1 MQTIAGYTLLGR
13 LGSGTSGT
21 VWKAHDDAL
30 DRVVAIKALDAPSAE
45 SRAQWRSEAQVLAAL
60 DDPHLVAVYGY
71 AENAEGAYI
80 IEEWV
85 DGAPLTAVLSAG
97 PLSAAQALGVI
108 RGALLGLAHVHARG
122 LVHGDIAP
130 ANILFDTAGSSKL
143 VDFGLSSYAGA
154 TSASSGTTAYASP
167 EAQRGQPVTAP
178 SDVYAAAAVLAYLL
192 RGRAAVTPV
201 LDGVDAALRPVL
213 RRALDADP
221 ARRYPDAAAFLAALE
236 EDATRRYGMTW
247 WTQTGLAA
255 LVAAAP
261 ATVLIEGSGTAA
273 VAGHG
278 AATLPAG
285 PPHPGTEQLL
295 QPAHPAT
302 FDAARQTDSVSDPS
316 PPSAPPDSAAANWR
330 TRRPRLF
337 RAPVIAAAAAV
348 VVLATAAAV
357 YAATRP
363 SHHNAKHSP
372 AAGPSIP
379 GGTSSL
385 PISSAASAP
394 TTGVASGSSG
404 GSSIAGTWAATS
416 ISELVAGFQAHFTV
430 VFAVDGSTVTGTI
443 TIASGCI
450 RDGTISGTITGP
462 SLDFGKVAAASGA
475 GAVAFQGTVSGD
487 AMSGKYETNA
497 ACGNDKGTW
506 QAVRVLCYSAVMCA
520 GGSSGTSTSAFGSP
534 RKVNLRG
541 PSLTIGSSGSVST
554 TTMLPA
560 DSSPKRIF
568 SDNASSISRWM
579 VRRNGRA
586 PSTGS

>member
-1 MQTIAGYTLLGR
+1 M
-13 LGSGTSGT
+13 
-21 VWKAHDDAL
+21 

-236 EDATRRYGMTW
+236 EDATRRYGATW

-278 AATLPAG
+278 
-285 PPHPGTEQLL
+285 
-295 QPAHPAT
+295 
-302 FDAARQTDSVSDPS
+302 
-316 PPSAPPDSAAANWR
+316 
-330 TRRPRLF
+330 
-337 RAPVIAAAAAV
+337 
-348 VVLATAAAV
+348 
-357 YAATRP
+357 
-363 SHHNAKHSP
+363 
-372 AAGPSIP
+372 
-379 GGTSSL
+379 
-385 PISSAASAP
+385 
-394 TTGVASGSSG
+394 
-404 GSSIAGTWAATS
+404 
-416 ISELVAGFQAHFTV
+416 
-430 VFAVDGSTVTGTI
+430 
-443 TIASGCI
+443 
-450 RDGTISGTITGP
+450 
-462 SLDFGKVAAASGA
+462 
-475 GAVAFQGTVSGD
+475 
-487 AMSGKYETNA
+487 
-497 ACGNDKGTW
+497 
-506 QAVRVLCYSAVMCA
+506 
-520 GGSSGTSTSAFGSP
+520 
-534 RKVNLRG
+534 
-541 PSLTIGSSGSVST
+541 
-554 TTMLPA
+554 
-560 DSSPKRIF
+560 
-568 SDNASSISRWM
+568 
-579 VRRNGRA
+579 
-586 PSTGS
+586 

>member
-21 VWKAHDDAL
+21 VWKAHDDTL

-213 RRALDADP
+213 RRALDPDP
-221 ARRYPDAAAFLAALE
+221 AKRYPDAAAFLAALE
-236 EDATRRYGMTW
+236 EDATGRYGMTW

-261 ATVLIEGSGTAA
+261 ATVLIEGSAATA

-278 AATLPAG
+278 VTATLPAG
-285 PPHPGTEQLL
+285 PPHPVTEHLL

-337 RAPVIAAAAAV
+337 RAPVIAATAAV
-348 VVLATAAAV
+348 VVVATAAAV
-357 YAATRP
+357 YAAPRP

-379 GGTSSL
+379 GGTTSSA
-385 PISSAASAP
+385 SSAASAP

-404 GSSIAGTWAATS
+404 GSAIAGTWAGTYV
-416 ISELVAGFQAHFTV
+416 SELVASAKGGFNV

-462 SLDFGKVAAASGA
+462 SLDFGKVESTSDP

-568 SDNASSISRWM
+568 SDSASSISRWM